1 MCDFLRW
8 FPSTQ
13 INSTQFMSFVHVW
26 QTCLFCNISVGNCLR
41 KEAYLFHLRSCL
53 RGHLS
58 RLSASEVSFVKQRD
72 GISTYKGSC
81 DDHMLIYM
89 VMEDVS
95 LIYRRAEGRDWQMH
109 GPTWTNNICIM
120 LLHKSPETS
129 SSGIHS

>member
-1 MCDFLRW
+1 MVPKHTNKFHTIHVICACVADMSILQYFCRKLPQERGL
-8 FPSTQ
+8 FVPSPEL
-13 INSTQFMSFVHVW
+13 S
-26 QTCLFCNISVGNCLR
+26 
-41 KEAYLFHLRSCL
+41 E
-53 RGHLS
+53 GHLS